1 MEPFFRREKYMSL
14 REQIM
19 SDVKTAMKAKEAD
32 RLQALRMVQSAIK
45 NKEIEVRPNDISEK
59 DVMDVL
65 KKLAKQRKDSIEQYT
80 NAGRKDL
87 ADKEEAELDIINAY
101 LPEQMS
107 EEKVKEVVEKVV
119 ADMGAAG
126 DMKQMGAVMKAVI
139 DATSGAADN
148 KVVSQLV
155 RAKLSN

>member
-1 MEPFFRREKYMSL
+1 MSL